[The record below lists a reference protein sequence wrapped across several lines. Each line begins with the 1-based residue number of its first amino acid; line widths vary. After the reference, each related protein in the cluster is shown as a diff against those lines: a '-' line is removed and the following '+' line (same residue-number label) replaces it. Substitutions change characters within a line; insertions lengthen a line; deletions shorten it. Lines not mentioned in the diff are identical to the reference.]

1 MSPTYTPKSRAEE
14 SRVIEWLTKS
24 RINWTSRRT
33 SEGITYE
40 IGCVMDIPG
49 TTSTK
54 LVHYQNTRYAFELL
68 RLVSEAGS
76 VSEPLLSKITQL
88 LKAVNAEPQ

>member
-1 MSPTYTPKSRAEE
+1 MSPTYTPKSKAEE
-14 SRVIEWLTKS
+14 ARAIEWLTKS
-24 RINWTSRRT
+24 RINWTSRQT

-40 IGCVMDIPG
+40 IGCIMDIPG

-54 LVHYQNTRYAFELL
+54 LAHYQNTCEAFELL
-68 RLVSEAGS
+68 RLVSEASGVHAS
-76 VSEPLLSKITQL
+76 LLSKINQL